1 MAHGATSRKTWNGP
15 WRRRALTVACALSA
29 LIAVGSGYAF
39 GYLVYLQVSVDHVE
53 GLDLDDT
60 VPDQPQN
67 ILILG
72 SDSRAGLPPEEQE
85 IKGSE
90 DDVPGQRADTIILLR
105 VDPKTGKSTVVHFPR
120 DLRVPISPSGELG
133 KLNTAFEGGAE
144 AMKDT
149 IQDFSGLRIHHY
161 IEVDFSGFQKIVDA
175 MGGVEICVDRPM
187 VDVDAELNLPAAGCY
202 LLGGKGALAFVRARS
217 VDGDLIPDFA
227 RIARQQQFLRAVL
240 NKALSPGSIF
250 SLPSLAKAVIDNLAV
265 DEGISV
271 IEINDISR
279 RLRSL
284 GTPDIDFRVVPSV
297 HILLDGISYLEPTD
311 QAAGL
316 FERLRDGRP
325 LGRYG
330 LGLERY
336 TRQFA
341 LISVRILDGGGDA
354 TTVRTRLSAGGFEVL
369 PTIDAPAG
377 ATATRVLFRPGR
389 EADAAAVAEFLSSL
403 FTFETAPPIEEAS
416 PESIGGA
423 DIGIVVGTDF
433 GEPVNA

>member
-1 MAHGATSRKTWNGP
+1 
-15 WRRRALTVACALSA
+15 
-29 LIAVGSGYAF
+29 
-39 GYLVYLQVSVDHVE
+39 
-53 GLDLDDT
+53 
-60 VPDQPQN
+60 
-67 ILILG
+67 
-72 SDSRAGLPPEEQE
+72 
-85 IKGSE
+85 
-90 DDVPGQRADTIILLR
+90 
-105 VDPKTGKSTVVHFPR
+105 VHFPR
-120 DLRVPISPSGELG
+120 DLRVPISPSGELN
-133 KLNTAFEGGAE
+133 KINTAFEGGPQ
-144 AMKDT
+144 AMIDT

-202 LLGGKGALAFVRARS
+202 LLGGKRALAFVRARS
-217 VDGDLIPDFA
+217 VEGDIVPDFA

-250 SLPSLAKAVIDNLAV
+250 SLPSLARAVIDNLVV
-265 DEGISV
+265 DDGISV

-336 TRQFA
+336 TTQFA
-341 LISVRILDGGGDA
+341 RISVRVLAAGGDA
-354 TTVRTRLSAGGFEVL
+354 TTVRTRLSGGGFEVL
-369 PTIDAPAG
+369 PTIEAPAG
-377 ATATRVLFRPGR
+377 DATSRVLYRPGR
-389 EADAAAVAEFLSSL
+389 EADAAAVAAFLGSL
-403 FTFETAPPIEEAS
+403 FNFESVPPIEEVS
-416 PESIGGA
+416 PDAIGEA
-423 DIGIVVGTDF
+423 DIGIVVGSDF
-433 GEPVNA
+433 GEPVSA

>member
-1 MAHGATSRKTWNGP
+1 MAHGAPSRKTWLGP
-15 WRRRALTVACALSA
+15 RRRRALIVACSLSA

-39 GYLVYLQVSVDHVE
+39 GYLVYLEASVNRRDV
-53 GLDLDDT
+53 DLDDT
-60 VPDQPQN
+60 VPNQPQN

-105 VDPKTGKSTVVHFPR
+105 VDPTTGKAVVVHFPR
-120 DLRVPISPSGELG
+120 DLRVPISPTGELG
-133 KLNTAFEGGAE
+133 KLNTAFGGGPQAVV
-144 AMKDT
+144 DT
-149 IQDFSGLRIHHY
+149 LQDFSGLRIHHY

-175 MGGVEICVDRPM
+175 MGGVEICIDRPM
-187 VDVDAELNLPAAGCY
+187 VDVDAELNLPNPGCY
-202 LLGGKGALAFVRARS
+202 VLGGKRALAFVRARS
-217 VDGDLIPDFA
+217 VEGDVIPDFA

-250 SLPSLAKAVIDNLAV
+250 SLPSLARAVIDNLAV
-265 DEGISV
+265 DDGISV

-311 QAAGL
+311 QATGL

-336 TRQFA
+336 TSQFA
-341 LISVRILDGGGDA
+341 LISVRVLAAGGDA
-354 TTVRTRLSAGGFEVL
+354 TTVRSRLSAGGFEVL
-369 PTIDAPAG
+369 PTIDALAG
-377 ATATRVLFRPGR
+377 DTTSRVLFRPGR
-389 EADAAAVAEFLSSL
+389 EADAAAVAQFLGTL
-403 FTFETAPPIEEAS
+403 FNFEAAPPIEEAS
-416 PESIGGA
+416 AELIGGA
-423 DIGIVVGTDF
+423 DIGIVVGADF
-433 GEPVNA
+433 GEPVSA